1 MHSVADI
8 IDAFANDPNLQ
19 ILDPGVITE
28 TKSSEKLF
36 YRRGGGRVPH
46 SLILMVMER
55 HRMLTPR
62 MFFEEIYP
70 PTIYT
75 PELEEECRSF
85 IQHFQVLATASSV
98 GGSESA
104 AVAPVFPPLVECD
117 KYISV
122 GICEGLYKLLPE
134 MRQGALT
141 GQVGQ
146 RLTANVASVGS
157 TNNTVVVADKDKCCA
172 NCGIKEIDDI
182 NLKSCTKCDLVEY
195 CSDEC
200 QQQHEEQHAAECRL
214 RAAA

>member
-70 PTIYT
+70 NINT

-182 NLKSCTKCDLVEY
+182 KLKSCTKCDLVEY

-200 QQQHEEQHAAECRL
+200 RQQHEEQHAAECRL